1 MSKWNETSLQ
11 NYENNVAILI
21 AEYSKNP
28 DFNKLYIGKGN
39 SKTKM
44 VEEATS
50 AGLTGTCC
58 GSCKGDCRESC
69 YAIVHQDGIYPKCRE
84 NHAMNTVLRR
94 VNRERYYI
102 AFFEYANI
110 HNRHLRVNESGDF
123 ENCDDVLALKKVAEK
138 YPDVRVIGYSKRENL
153 IPYLA
158 IINKLPNVEIH
169 FSVACNGNGAEGA
182 KKCGVPC
189 AKITLEKS
197 ECNCPAQLAKM
208 NGKVW
213 NCCKCAELKTG
224 CFANKNINFLAH

>member
-1 MSKWNETSLQ
+1 MSKWNETAIQ
-11 NYENNVAILI
+11 NYENKVANLI
-21 AEYSKNP
+21 TEYSNNP

-69 YAIVHQDGIYPKCRE
+69 YAIVHQDGIYSKCRK

-94 VNRERYYI
+94 VDRERYYI
-102 AFFEYANI
+102 AFFEYAQK
-110 HNRHLRVNESGDF
+110 HNRHLRINESGDF
-123 ENCDDVLALKKVAEK
+123 ENCDDILALKNVAEN
-138 YPDVRVIGYSKRENL
+138 YPEVRVIGYSKRENL
-153 IPYLA
+153 MQYLA
-158 IINKLPNVEIH
+158 EINNLPNVEIH
-169 FSVACNGNGAEGA
+169 FSLACKGKGLETA
-182 KKCGVPC
+182 KKYGVPC
-189 AKITLEKS
+189 AKITFEKS
-197 ECNCPAQLAKM
+197 NCNCPSQLAKM

-224 CFANKNINFLAH
+224 CFADKDINFLAH

>member
-1 MSKWNETSLQ
+1 MSKWNETALQ
-11 NYENNVAILI
+11 NYENKVANLI

-28 DFNKLYIGKGN
+28 DFDKLYIGKGN

-69 YAIVHQDGIYPKCRE
+69 YAIVHQDGVYPKCRE

-94 VNRERYYI
+94 VNRERYYT
-102 AFFEYANI
+102 AFFDYAKKY
-110 HNRHLRVNESGDF
+110 NRHLRVNESGDF
-123 ENCDDVLALKKVAEK
+123 ENSDDILTLKMVAEK
-138 YPDVRVIGYSKRENL
+138 YPEVRVIGYSKRENL

-158 IINKLPNVEIH
+158 VINNLPNVEIH

-182 KKCGVPC
+182 KNYGVPC
-189 AKITLEKS
+189 AKITFEKS